1 MSEQEKGP
9 PAAVTADTGRETKQH
24 LNSTTVRVVR
34 LPQAVVN
41 HVDFSAW
48 SPNDR
53 QFGRLLTEAAQR
65 ARAAGRHRLHANFA
79 ANLHHLARRQKG
91 GRP

>member
-34 LPQAVVN
+34 LPQLEAN
-41 HVDFSAW
+41 RVDFSAW
-48 SPNDR
+48 SLNDGR
-53 QFGRLLTEAAQR
+53 FGRLLTEAAQR
-65 ARAAGRHRLHANFA
+65 ARAAGRHRLYANFA
-79 ANLHHLARRQKG
+79 ANMDRLERRQKG